1 MFEYEVMNLNV
12 SANFKVLLYLITIV
26 NFNLWK
32 CRNDYVHQQEDFEP
46 EKFISRLTRTI
57 GARKR
62 LQLHP
67 SISEAK
73 KIPRIDGIFSA
84 IVTLQSVA
92 FPHDNG

>member
-1 MFEYEVMNLNV
+1 MTIEFLR
-12 SANFKVLLYLITIV
+12 KIITCITIV

-46 EKFISRLTRTI
+46 EKFITRLTRTI

-67 SISEAK
+67 SISEVK
-73 KIPRIDGIFSA
+73 KIPRIDDIFSA
-84 IVTLQSVA
+84 IVTLQNVA